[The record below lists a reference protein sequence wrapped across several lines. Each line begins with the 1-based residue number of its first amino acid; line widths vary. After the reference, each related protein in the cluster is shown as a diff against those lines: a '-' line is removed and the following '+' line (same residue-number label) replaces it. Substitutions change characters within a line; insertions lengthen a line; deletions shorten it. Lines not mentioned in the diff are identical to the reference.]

1 MKMFNII
8 LVALGGVVGSL
19 SRYFISKVFAH
30 IMLFNIPII
39 ILSINILG
47 SFLMGI
53 VFQYSQENANE
64 NIKHFISL
72 GVLGSFTTFSTFSLE
87 AYNLFTQDKVTEAI
101 IYILASVVISIL
113 ALYLGILLIKK

>member
-1 MKMFNII
+1 MFNII

>member
-1 MKMFNII
+1 MYNII

-19 SRYFISKVFAH
+19 SRYFISKMFSH
-30 IMLFNIPII
+30 LIIFNIPIVI
-39 ILSINILG
+39 ILINIIG

-64 NIKHFISL
+64 NIKHFVSL

-87 AYNLFTQDKVTEAI
+87 AYNLFTQDKLTEAI
-101 IYILASVVISIL
+101 IYILASVVLSLL
-113 ALYLGILLIKK
+113 ALYLGIILIKK